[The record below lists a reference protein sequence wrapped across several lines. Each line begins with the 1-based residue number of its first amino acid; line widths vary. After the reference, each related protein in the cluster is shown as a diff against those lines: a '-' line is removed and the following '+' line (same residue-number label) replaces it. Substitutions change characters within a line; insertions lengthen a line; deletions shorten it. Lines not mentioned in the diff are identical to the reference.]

1 MEQDE
6 KFMKLALK
14 EAQKARDEDEV
25 PIGAV
30 AVLDGKVIARAH
42 NTREKTGNALNHA
55 EVLVIG
61 KACKKVGNW
70 RLDGVTLYVTIEPCP
85 MCMGAV
91 LNARIP
97 RLVYGAD
104 DPKGGCCGSLY
115 DLNEG
120 KYNHTA
126 EIKKGVLK
134 QECANIIRTY
144 FEEKRRK
151 NKCL

>member
-1 MEQDE
+1 MEIHE
-6 KFMKLALK
+6 KFMRAALK
-14 EAQKARDEDEV
+14 EAEKAREQDEV

-30 AVLDGKVIARAH
+30 AVLDGKIIARGH
-42 NTREKTGNALNHA
+42 NTRERTGNAINHA
-55 EVLVIG
+55 EIIVIA

-85 MCMGAV
+85 MCMGAA
-91 LNARIP
+91 LNARLP
-97 RLVYGAD
+97 ELVYGAD

-120 KYNHTA
+120 KYNHKID
-126 EIKKGVLK
+126 IKKGILK
-134 QECANIIRTY
+134 EDCAKIIRTY

-151 NKCL
+151 NKC

>member
-1 MEQDE
+1 MEIHE
-6 KFMKLALK
+6 KFMRAALK
-14 EAQKARDEDEV
+14 EAEKARAEDEV

-30 AVLDGKVIARAH
+30 AVLNGKIIARGH
-42 NTREKTGNALNHA
+42 NTRERTGNAINHA
-55 EVLVIG
+55 EMIVIA

-85 MCMGAV
+85 MCMGAA
-91 LNARIP
+91 LNARLP
-97 RLVYGAD
+97 ELVYGAD

-120 KYNHTA
+120 KYNHRINIT
-126 EIKKGVLK
+126 KGILK
-134 QECANIIRTY
+134 EDCANIIRTY